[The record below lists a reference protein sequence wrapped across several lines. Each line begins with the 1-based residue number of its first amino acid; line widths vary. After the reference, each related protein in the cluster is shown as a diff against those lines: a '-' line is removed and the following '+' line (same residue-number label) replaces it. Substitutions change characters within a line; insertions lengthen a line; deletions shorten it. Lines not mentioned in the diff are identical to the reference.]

1 MHACQLVSRPEPP
14 EPVRT
19 TTLPTGPWRD
29 LAVDLLG
36 PLPTGV
42 SILEVV
48 DYYSRYYEI
57 DIMKSTVASRI
68 IESLE
73 EMFSRHGL
81 PESMTS
87 DNGPQFIASEF
98 AAYMEHQGIRH
109 HRVTAKWP
117 QANGEVEGQNRS
129 LLKRIQIEHA
139 EKKNWKKELK
149 TYLVAYRSLPHPTTG
164 VSPAELLFGRKI
176 RTRLPELNDV
186 HVEHEVRDK
195 DSEQKSKG
203 KAYADAKRN
212 ARYSEVVPGD
222 QVLVQQER
230 QDKLS
235 PQFNPTPYTVVTKRG
250 NSLVVQ
256 SQEGAQYSRNT
267 SHVKKFLQDNSAEHQ
282 EEAETEPSS
291 TSEESNQRSME
302 MRTEQNTSSP
312 KEDVA
317 VRRSKRQKKKP
328 SYLVGYT
335 EN

>member
-1 MHACQLVSRPEPP
+1 
-14 EPVRT
+14 
-19 TTLPTGPWRD
+19 
-29 LAVDLLG
+29 
-36 PLPTGV
+36 
-42 SILEVV
+42 
-48 DYYSRYYEI
+48 
-57 DIMKSTVASRI
+57 MKSTVASKV

-87 DNGPQFIASEF
+87 DNGPQFITSEF

-109 HRVTAKWP
+109 HRVNAKWP
-117 QANGEVEGQNRS
+117 QANGEVERQNRS
-129 LLKRIQIEHA
+129 LLKRIQIAHA
-139 EKKNWKKELK
+139 EKKNWKKVLK

-176 RTRLPELNDV
+176 RTRFPELNDV

-222 QVLVQQER
+222 QVRMQQER

-235 PQFNPTPYTVVTKRG
+235 TQFNPTPYSVVTKRG
-250 NSLVVQ
+250 NSPVVQ
-256 SQEGAQYSRNT
+256 SQEGEQYSRNT
-267 SHVKKFLQDNSAEHQ
+267 THAKKFLQDNNAEHQ

-291 TSEESNQRSME
+291 TSEESNQRSIE
-302 MRTEQNTSSP
+302 MRTWQNTSSP

-328 SYLVGYT
+328 SYREDYT